1 MPKVEVKIDDRFF
14 KFLKLWA
21 QQERTE
27 ESGVL
32 AKLIEREYERKLREF
47 YEQFQRGE
55 ISLGYLAREMGLAR
69 REAEEVLEKRGLR
82 VTNI

>member
-1 MPKVEVKIDDRFF
+1 M
-14 KFLKLWA
+14 
-21 QQERTE
+21 
-27 ESGVL
+27 

-69 REAEEVLEKRGLR
+69 REVEEVLEKRGLK